1 MRAGTAGRRHQR
13 GFEQRIPEK
22 DKLSD
27 KLPRPS
33 HPLLV
38 SHRRSCDAARSDATS
53 GENEMDAWLDRLQKE
68 IEETTRDL
76 LDSDWRRAPE
86 GRWSCAQILEHLGR
100 SYGTTAKMLELRMG
114 VGGPPQLRAARISEF
129 LTKVLILNL
138 EIFPSGALSPTQVR
152 PQGDPGPVAL
162 QRALHNLERMDLAIT
177 SAEERWGS
185 KQPVAM
191 HPVLGPLSTGQWRKF
206 HFMHGHH
213 HVLQMRKSLAGRT
226 AA

>member
-1 MRAGTAGRRHQR
+1 
-13 GFEQRIPEK
+13 
-22 DKLSD
+22 
-27 KLPRPS
+27 
-33 HPLLV
+33 
-38 SHRRSCDAARSDATS
+38 
-53 GENEMDAWLDRLQKE
+53 MDVWLDRLRTE
-68 IEETTRDL
+68 IRETTTQLR
-76 LDSDWRRAPE
+76 DSDWSRAPKE
-86 GRWSCAQILEHLGR
+86 RWNSAEIMEHLGR

-114 VGGPPQLRAARISEF
+114 VGGPPQLRATRLSEF

-152 PQGDPGPVAL
+152 PQGDSGPVAL

-185 KQPVAM
+185 KQPIAM

-213 HVLQMRKSLAGRT
+213 HVLQMRKSLAGR
-226 AA
+226 AAA